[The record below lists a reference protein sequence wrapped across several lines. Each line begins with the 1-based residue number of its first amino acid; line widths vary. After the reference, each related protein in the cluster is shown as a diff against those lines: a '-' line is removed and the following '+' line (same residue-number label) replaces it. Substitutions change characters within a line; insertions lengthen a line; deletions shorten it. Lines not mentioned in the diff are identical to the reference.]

1 MYYINPLIPN
11 IRLPVSLI
19 ITKTKEYI
27 SAFKLK
33 NIMTM
38 AESDERKYQLP
49 AIIVLCHCAIHFS

>member
-19 ITKTKEYI
+19 ITKTKECI

-33 NIMTM
+33 KMTM
-38 AESDERKYQLP
+38 AESDERKYQFP